1 MCASSCGALGLN
13 ATYSICESLTD
24 YTNCDYSYVNT
35 ITYCSSSCV
44 TGYLF
49 VSNLNSHLCITS
61 CPQGFGPS
69 GTPLTCTACAHNW
82 ERDTA
87 TCVGASCPAGYG
99 QNVSAAIC
107 EVQGDSTYCPNYYY
121 LSGVLQCI
129 ATTCPAQ
136 TTYKF
141 LANNDSHQCLT
152 ICPQGYGPVVNSIC
166 SLCTSGNGGAY
177 WIRSSGTC
185 AVSCGALG
193 LN

>member
-1 MCASSCGALGLN
+1 MNVIKYCVSTCSGNYPYVSNLDGHVCIAMCPQNYGPVVGNVCSLCSSSNGGAYWIRSSGTCAVSCGALGLN

-24 YTNCDYSYVNT
+24 YTNCDYSYINT

-69 GTPLTCTACAHNW
+69 GTPLTCTACANNW

-99 QNVSAAIC
+99 
-107 EVQGDSTYCPNYYY
+107 
-121 LSGVLQCI
+121 
-129 ATTCPAQ
+129 
-136 TTYKF
+136 
-141 LANNDSHQCLT
+141 
-152 ICPQGYGPVVNSIC
+152 
-166 SLCTSGNGGAY
+166 
-177 WIRSSGTC
+177 
-185 AVSCGALG
+185 
-193 LN
+193 